1 MCEAFRGRVVHVDCI
16 WWLWV
21 PEFLEGSTYRYGLLA
36 IVKSGTDFGF
46 SGGRHHVV
54 EYLGD
59 GMDRS
64 VERVVRERCLG
75 RVSGFVAKEIVS
87 TDAAA
92 SAWLGNLGGVTVE
105 VQDHVTG
112 AISDGG
118 VWVGRSII
126 EDPNGCVVDCL
137 L

>member
-1 MCEAFRGRVVHVDCI
+1 M
-16 WWLWV
+16 

>member
-1 MCEAFRGRVVHVDCI
+1 M
-16 WWLWV
+16 

-64 VERVVRERCLG
+64 VERVVRERWIG
-75 RVSGFVAKEIVS
+75 RVSGLISKEILA

-92 SAWLGNLGGVTVE
+92 RAGFGKLGVVTVE

-118 VWVGRSII
+118 VWVG
-126 EDPNGCVVDCL
+126 GA
-137 L
+137 